1 MAFKKN
7 SLFVFLANLL
17 SIPGCSRKKPRT
29 IVCLG
34 DSLTACGGL
43 VGKYPDYLQQQLPGH
58 FIINKGIGGDTLAG
72 GRKRFEKDVLQ
83 RQPDIVVIALG
94 ANDYWQMKRSISEL
108 TDDLEY
114 MVKKCAPARILPELK
129 KALTRL

>member
-72 GRKRFEKDVLQ
+72 GRKRFEK
-83 RQPDIVVIALG
+83 I
-94 ANDYWQMKRSISEL
+94 K
-108 TDDLEY
+108 
-114 MVKKCAPARILPELK
+114 
-129 KALTRL
+129 